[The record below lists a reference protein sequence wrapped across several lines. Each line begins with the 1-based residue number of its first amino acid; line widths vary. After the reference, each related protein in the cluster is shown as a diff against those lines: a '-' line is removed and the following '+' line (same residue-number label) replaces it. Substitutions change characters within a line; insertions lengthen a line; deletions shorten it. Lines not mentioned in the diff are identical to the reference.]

1 MHGIL
6 YGTFF
11 LKEWEKSNLHD
22 YADDIGSHQE
32 QICPSQHFDDLE
44 ITSKL

>member
-11 LKEWEKSNLHD
+11 ERNERRVI
-22 YADDIGSHQE
+22 YMTADDNGSHQE

-44 ITSKL
+44 ITSRL